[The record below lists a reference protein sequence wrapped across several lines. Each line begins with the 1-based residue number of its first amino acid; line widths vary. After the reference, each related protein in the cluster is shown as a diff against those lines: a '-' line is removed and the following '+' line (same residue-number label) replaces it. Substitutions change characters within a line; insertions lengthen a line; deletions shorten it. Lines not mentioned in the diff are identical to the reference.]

1 MVLIGVIPRDINQV
15 IVFHFFVSSY
25 LQFVIMA
32 GSIHTYLYHPKKKK
46 GEMLTSVFLGLKS
59 NPCMCLYMQ
68 CPLLFI

>member
-46 GEMLTSVFLGLKS
+46 RGNANLSVLRLKE
-59 NPCMCLYMQ
+59 
-68 CPLLFI
+68 